1 MITRLPME
9 NFAAHD
15 IRSYSKMSARELARS
30 YIVDGLFVPGRI
42 ELRHWETDRTVVGG
56 ASPLGR
62 ALVLEAPA
70 RLKADHFNDRREL
83 GVTNIGGP
91 GAVTVDGRRFKLNK
105 LDCLY
110 VGRGAKKVVFSSIRK
125 STPAKYYLLSYPAH
139 TRFPNRLARYSP
151 GGGIALGAPET
162 ENRRFLNK
170 VIHPGGIKSC
180 QLVMGF
186 TIIAPGSRWNTMPPH
201 THACRSEVY
210 LYFDLNKG
218 GSVTH
223 YMGPGERVRKLK
235 LGNQQAVLSPPWSIH
250 CGSGSTHYTFIWGR
264 GGENQEFSDMDPVDP
279 KVVR

>member
-139 TRFPNRLARYSP
+139 TRFPNRTLLAWGRDRIGCARDRESSFPQQGDSSRRDQELPARHGLHDYSP
-151 GGGIALGAPET
+151 GKSVEHDASPYPCVPIGGLP
-162 ENRRFLNK
+162 
-170 VIHPGGIKSC
+170 
-180 QLVMGF
+180 
-186 TIIAPGSRWNTMPPH
+186 
-201 THACRSEVY
+201 
-210 LYFDLNKG
+210 
-218 GSVTH
+218 
-223 YMGPGERVRKLK
+223 
-235 LGNQQAVLSPPWSIH
+235 VL
-250 CGSGSTHYTFIWGR
+250 
-264 GGENQEFSDMDPVDP
+264 
-279 KVVR
+279 